1 MVRAPAGKGE
11 SSRMCQGPDHRP
23 QTRGPG
29 DARLQAPF
37 ESQGG
42 AGSGGQSVCA
52 DLGTVRPAMG
62 AMCPLG
68 GVQATG
74 TAALFLPLCLMQ
86 CAQGGLDGLS
96 DVLLVLPKR
105 QNVPGR
111 GHVGPACRCRTP
123 AGPAEAC
130 AATPR
135 PSPAPV
141 SSMGTPRRDV

>member
-11 SSRMCQGPDHRP
+11 SSRMCQEPDHRP

-37 ESQGG
+37 ESRGG
-42 AGSGGQSVCA
+42 AGSGGQSVRA

-62 AMCPLG
+62 AACPPG

-74 TAALFLPLCLMQ
+74 AAALFLPLCLMQ
-86 CAQGGLDGLS
+86 SAQGSLGGLL

-111 GHVGPACRCRTP
+111 GHAGPVCRCRTP
-123 AGPAEAC
+123 G
-130 AATPR
+130 
-135 PSPAPV
+135 SPGVQGLLTLVQPLRV
-141 SSMGTPRRDV
+141 LPQLQ